1 MKSWKSKFAYL
12 DYAIE
17 RLRRDNINLNAL
29 SDKEHWALMD
39 KIVAEYP
46 QYKNTRTSHAK
57 QVQQTSMQAA
67 LDAERDV
74 LLQAARRNASRY
86 SEAEEATK
94 DSVIE

>member
-1 MKSWKSKFAYL
+1 
-12 DYAIE
+12 
-17 RLRRDNINLNAL
+17 
-29 SDKEHWALMD
+29 MD

-46 QYKNTRTSHAK
+46 LYKNARTSRAK

-74 LLQAARRNASRY
+74 LMQAARRNASQY

-94 DSVIE
+94 DFVIE